1 MLLWLLYA
9 LSVYTYQKIHLA
21 KLDSSHS
28 TVESLSYWVCITSTK
43 IHLAKSGPSNSTVEI
58 EGGEWGQRG
67 GPWYPLK

>member
-28 TVESLSYWVCITSTK
+28 TVESLSYWVCITSRK
-43 IHLAKSGPSNSTVEI
+43 IHLAKLGPSNSTVWTSLLRTEQI
-58 EGGEWGQRG
+58 VLSV
-67 GPWYPLK
+67 YT